1 MSFVHPAVLL
11 LLALVPFAALG
22 LARAERSRRRA
33 LEEFG
38 DPELLARSSALA
50 DPGIRRR
57 RNRLRIAAL
66 ALLLV
71 ALARPQLG
79 ERPSQAPHTGRD
91 LLVLLDL
98 SRSMSSPDVEPNRL
112 AGAKEA
118 VRQLAA
124 ALPGDRVG
132 LIVFGGSPFLLLPL
146 TQDRATLQLFLDH
159 ARTEYLYDPSTDI
172 ASALLSA
179 LTVYQH
185 EGSRGSRAIILVS
198 DGEAPDRRLPDVT
211 SKLRLEGIPVFVL
224 GVGSKE
230 GGPVPADTAE
240 APERWHR
247 DHIGRVVHSR
257 LEERVLIQIAEQTG
271 GAYLHWESGTGVA
284 GLMSR
289 INEVGTRTLSSA
301 GTTERADRFQW
312 PLGVAV
318 LLLLLELGLSPR
330 PGTRAPFH
338 SNPAA
343 VLLVLVLGLGPV
355 ACTTAEREARRG
367 QRFYDASNWSESYA
381 AFQRAIDAGS
391 SPALEYNAGNALF
404 RLRHFEDAVKRF
416 RAVPSDSSLLYRAA
430 LFNLGSA
437 YIRAAEELDE
447 GEKGEPLQLAVSA
460 FEEVL
465 QFDPA
470 DGDAKW
476 NLELALRRLGDLPEG
491 GSPGRDRRSDYGRG
505 QMNDPNREG
514 TEEAAV
520 GAMAGGGYGSA
531 SGESA
536 EELTEE
542 QARRLLESVMREQ
555 LRTHEGR
562 QAGRGKP
569 PGKDW

>member
-118 VRQLAA
+118 VRQLAT

-172 ASALLSA
+172 ASALLAA
-179 LTVYQH
+179 LTVYEH
-185 EGSRGSRAIILVS
+185 EGSRGARAIVLVT
-198 DGEAPDRRLPDVT
+198 DGETPDRRLPDVT

-224 GVGSKE
+224 GVGTEE
-230 GGPVPADTAE
+230 GGPVPADSSE

-257 LEERVLIQIAEQTG
+257 LEERILSQIAEQTG
-271 GAYLHWESGTGVA
+271 GAYLHWEAGTGVV
-284 GLMSR
+284 GLVAQ
-289 INEVGTRTLSSA
+289 IGEIGTRTLSSA
-301 GTTERADRFQW
+301 DTTEHADRFQW
-312 PLGVAV
+312 PLGAAV
-318 LLLLLELGLSPR
+318 VLLLLELGLATQ
-330 PGTRAPFH
+330 PGTRAPFL
-338 SNPAA
+338 SNAA
-343 VLLVLVLGLGPV
+343 AALLVLAMGLT
-355 ACTTAEREARRG
+355 ACSTARRESRRG
-367 QRFYDASNWSESYA
+367 ERLYEASNWSEAYA
-381 AFQRAIDAGS
+381 AFARAIEAGT

-404 RLRHFEDAVKRF
+404 RMRHFEDAVKRF
-416 RAVPSDSSLLYRAA
+416 RAVPGDSSSLYRAA
-430 LFNLGSA
+430 LFNLGSS

-447 GEKGEPLQLAVSA
+447 DAKAEPLQMAVSA

-465 QFDPA
+465 RFDPA
-470 DGDAKW
+470 DRDAKW

-514 TEEAAV
+514 TQEAAV

-531 SGESA
+531 TGESA

-555 LRTHEGR
+555 LRTHEGQ

>member
-1 MSFVHPAVLL
+1 MSFVHPAALL
-11 LLALVPFAALG
+11 LLALVPVAALG
-22 LARAERSRRRA
+22 LARAERDRRRA

-38 DPELLARSSALA
+38 DPTLLARNSMLTDPSA
-50 DPGIRRR
+50 RRR
-57 RNRLRIAAL
+57 RDRLRIAAL

-79 ERPSQAPHTGRD
+79 ERLSDAPHTGRD

-98 SRSMSSPDVEPNRL
+98 SRSMSSPDVAPNRL
-112 AGAKEA
+112 AGAREA
-118 VRQLAA
+118 VLQLASS
-124 ALPGDRVG
+124 LPGDRFG

-159 ARTEYLYDPSTDI
+159 ARTENLYDPSTDI
-172 ASALLSA
+172 ASALHSA

-198 DGEAPDRRLPDVT
+198 DGEAPDRRLPDAT

-224 GVGSKE
+224 GVGTTE

-257 LEERVLIQIAEQTG
+257 LEERVLMQIAEQTG
-271 GAYLHWESGTGVA
+271 GAYLHWEASTGVA
-284 GLMSR
+284 GLASR
-289 INEVGTRTLSSA
+289 INAVGVRTLSSA
-301 GTTERADRFQW
+301 GTTEHADRFQW
-312 PLGVAV
+312 PLGLAV
-318 LLLLLELGLSPR
+318 ILLLLEFGLA
-330 PGTRAPFH
+330 TR
-338 SNPAA
+338 PAA
-343 VLLVLVLGLGPV
+343 RPPYLSNSAAALLVLVAGLAG
-355 ACTTAEREARRG
+355 CSTASREARRG
-367 QRFYDASNWSESYA
+367 ERLYDESNWTESYA

-391 SPALEYNAGNALF
+391 SPTLEYNAGNALF
-404 RLRHFEDAVKRF
+404 RLRHYEDAVKRF
-416 RAVPSDSSLLYRAA
+416 RAVPGDSSLLYRAS
-430 LFNLGSA
+430 LFNLGSS
-437 YIRAAEELDE
+437 YIRAAEEMDE
-447 GEKGEPLQLAVSA
+447 DERVEPLQAAVSA

-465 QFDPA
+465 RFDPA
-470 DGDAKW
+470 DLDAKW

-514 TEEAAV
+514 TNEAAV

-555 LRTHEGR
+555 LRSHEGR